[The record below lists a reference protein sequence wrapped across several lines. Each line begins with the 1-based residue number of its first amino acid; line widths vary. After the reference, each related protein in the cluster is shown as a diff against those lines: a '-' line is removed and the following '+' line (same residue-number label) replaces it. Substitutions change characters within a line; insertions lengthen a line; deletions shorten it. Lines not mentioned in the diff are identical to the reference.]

1 MAGEIKRMHYFNR
14 QFLREA
20 DFIAEQ
26 EYHMNQRRLHNKELH
41 MWGVSSGLA
50 LSFLSGASKADI
62 SAGVAFD
69 EEGHEIVLAAA
80 AQTAD
85 LSAYQGKTLYITIS
99 YSETGSDYTS
109 EGLPSGTMPTR
120 SLEAPLIEVSEIA
133 PSSPGLKLVLGRVT
147 LDATGHITS
156 KDDGVSP
163 TQRRSAGAVGGDLKV
178 SSLTL
183 TDPNRAESQWAKI
196 SLGDANRADVLGS
209 LSVAGNIAV
218 TGTVD
223 GRDVSADGAT
233 LDAVNNK
240 FNSTNGHDHDGVN
253 SKRIVAGAPGWL
265 KLTFLP
271 KQYSGSAQF
280 TNTAYHATCSTAAA
294 GNMEIPIPPGY
305 TKIKNF
311 RIAGKNV
318 SSFRVILYK
327 SGWDP
332 GSNNIFNITLLDP
345 PLLTYGSPFCD
356 TYSITANND
365 IDPNYH
371 SLSLYVTTPSAADV
385 YFVAAQFE

>member
-41 MWGVSSGLA
+41 TWGVSSGLA

-133 PSSPGLKLVLGRVT
+133 PSSPGLKLVLGRVI

-163 TQRRSAGAVGGDLKV
+163 TQRRSAGAVGGDLEV
-178 SSLTL
+178 RSLTL
-183 TDPNRAESQWAKI
+183 TDPNRASSQWTKI
-196 SLGDANRADVLGS
+196 YLGDANRADVQGA

-223 GRDVSADGAT
+223 GRDVSVDGAK
-233 LDAVNNK
+233 LD
-240 FNSTNGHDHDGVN
+240 GHSHNGVN
-253 SKRIVAGAPGWL
+253 SLRIAAGAPGWL
-265 KLTFLP
+265 KLPFLP
-271 KQYSGSAQF
+271 KQYSTSTQF
-280 TNTAYHATCSTAAA
+280 INAAYHATCSAAAA
-294 GNMEIPIPPGY
+294 GNMEIPVPPGY

-311 RIAGKNV
+311 RIAGVKV
-318 SSFRVILYK
+318 GTFRIILYK
-327 SGWDP
+327 SGWD
-332 GSNNIFNITLLDP
+332 GASNIFNTPLLDQT
-345 PLLTYGSPFCD
+345 LTYAAPFCD
-356 TYSITANND
+356 TYAIATSND
-365 IDPNYH
+365 IDANYH
-371 SLSLYVTTPSAADV
+371 SLSLYVTTANAADV
-385 YFVAAQFE
+385 YYVAAEFE